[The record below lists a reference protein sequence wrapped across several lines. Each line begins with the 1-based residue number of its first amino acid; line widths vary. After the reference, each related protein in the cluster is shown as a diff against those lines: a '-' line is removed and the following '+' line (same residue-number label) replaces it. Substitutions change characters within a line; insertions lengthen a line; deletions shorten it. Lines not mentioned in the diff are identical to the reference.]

1 MCYLCVRTKPI
12 IEMTKRNF
20 FAAAVAALLL
30 VLSFSSCSNG
40 NKLLETIPSSA
51 RVVARINLMTV
62 GNELGMKLEDDEVVV
77 PADLQP
83 VFGNDDK
90 KMGAMLKEVDAENIY
105 AFMMD
110 NSEPL
115 AVFALKSESGFI
127 AAAEKISGKKAE
139 TVDGYTVI
147 DDYVIKDGIAWG
159 VPVIG
164 LRAVE
169 MVKEAQ
175 RKAANGSMNDIEAVT
190 DALDDDGL
198 MNFAVQSPA
207 GFVAGGKDETKTVWT
222 TGKLTAKGN
231 TLHLTAKA
239 VNADGS
245 DYKTDYLQNINTSV
259 LQYAPKSS
267 MLVAAMGLTDKIPW
281 SAVSDVFSQVYA
293 LNATQTAQMGMAVS
307 MLQSLD
313 GTVMGA
319 VGPRGG
325 LTAARALAASAD
337 DMVWDFIVMA
347 HLKQDKMDQ
356 ILGLVNGITA
366 GGGQSVG
373 PSLWKM
379 PVSSDLTV
387 YYGAVDGYLTVAS
400 FEPKPDGG
408 VGVQPFEGHDAG
420 LSVDVP
426 DVKAA
431 LGRGKDPMGLKIVA
445 SGDGNEGEMTLTVE
459 NTDKKVLVA
468 LLTMF

>member
-1 MCYLCVRTKPI
+1 
-12 IEMTKRNF
+12 MTKRNF

-30 VLSFSSCSNG
+30 VLSFSSCSNS

-51 RVVARINLMTV
+51 RAVARINLMTI
-62 GNELGMKLEDDEVVV
+62 GNELGMKLEGDEVVV
-77 PADLQP
+77 PADLES
-83 VFGNDDK
+83 VFGKDDK
-90 KMGAMLKEVDAENIY
+90 KMGAMLKEVDAENVY
-105 AFMMD
+105 VFMMD
-110 NSEPL
+110 DSLPF

-139 TVDGYTVI
+139 TIDGYTVVE
-147 DDYVIKDGIAWG
+147 DFVIKDGMAWG
-159 VPVIG
+159 VDG
-164 LRAVE
+164 SATRAVE
-169 MVKEAQ
+169 MVKEAL
-175 RKAANGSMNDIEAVT
+175 RKAANGSMNDVEAVT
-190 DALDDDGL
+190 DALDGDGL

-207 GFVAGGKDETKTVWT
+207 GFVAGGKDEAKTVWT

-231 TLHLTAKA
+231 ALHLTAKA

-245 DYKTDYLQNINTSV
+245 DYKTDYLQDINTSV

-281 SAVSDVFSQVYA
+281 STVSDVFSQIYS

-313 GTVMGA
+313 GTVMAA

-325 LTAARALAASAD
+325 LTAAQALATSAD
-337 DMVWDFIVMA
+337 DMDWDFIVMA

-379 PVSSDLTV
+379 PVSSDKTV

-400 FEPKPDGG
+400 FEPKSDGG

>member
-1 MCYLCVRTKPI
+1 
-12 IEMTKRNF
+12 MTKRNF

-30 VLSFSSCSNG
+30 VLSFSSCSNS

-51 RVVARINLMTV
+51 RAVARINLMTI
-62 GNELGMKLEDDEVVV
+62 GNELGMKLEGDEVVV
-77 PADLQP
+77 PADLEP
-83 VFGNDDK
+83 VFGKDDK

-127 AAAEKISGKKAE
+127 AAVEKISGKKAE
-139 TVDGYTVI
+139 TVDGYIVI
-147 DDYVIKDGIAWG
+147 DDYVIKDGVAWG
-159 VPVIG
+159 VPVVG
-164 LRAVE
+164 PRAVE

-175 RKAANGSMNDIEAVT
+175 RKAANGSMNDVEAVT
-190 DALDDDGL
+190 DAL

-207 GFVAGGKDETKTVWT
+207 GFVAGGKDEAKTVWT

-231 TLHLTAKA
+231 ALHLTAKA

-245 DYKTDYLQNINTSV
+245 DYKTDYLQDISTSV

-281 SAVSDVFSQVYA
+281 STVSDVFSQIYA

-313 GTVMGA
+313 GTVMAA

-325 LTAARALAASAD
+325 LTPAQAFASAPEGI
-337 DMVWDFIVMA
+337 DFIVMA

-379 PVSSDLTV
+379 PVSSDMTV

-400 FEPKPDGG
+400 FEPRPDGG

-420 LSVDVP
+420 LCVDVP

>member
-51 RVVARINLMTV
+51 RAVARINLMTV
-62 GNELGMKLEDDEVVV
+62 GNELGMKLEGDEVIV

-83 VFGNDDK
+83 VFGKDDK

-127 AAAEKISGKKAE
+127 AAAEKTSGKKAE

-147 DDYVIKDGIAWG
+147 DDYVIKDGVAWG

-164 LRAVE
+164 PRAVE

-175 RKAANGSMNDIEAVT
+175 RKAANGSVNDIEAVT
-190 DALDDDGL
+190 DALDGDGL

-231 TLHLTAKA
+231 ALHLTAKA

-259 LQYAPKSS
+259 LQYAPKTS

-313 GTVMGA
+313 GTVMA
-319 VGPRGG
+319 AIGPRSG
-325 LTAARALAASAD
+325 LTPAEAFASPAGID
-337 DMVWDFIVMA
+337 IIVMA

-373 PSLWKM
+373 PLLWKM
-379 PVSSDLTV
+379 PVSSDMTV

-420 LSVDVP
+420 LTVNIP
-426 DVKAA
+426 DVKSAF
-431 LGRGKDPMGLKIVA
+431 GRGKDPMGLKIVA

-459 NTDKKVLVA
+459 NTDKKVLPA

>member
-1 MCYLCVRTKPI
+1 
-12 IEMTKRNF
+12 MTKRNF

-30 VLSFSSCSNG
+30 VLSFSSCSNS

-51 RVVARINLMTV
+51 RAVARINLMTI
-62 GNELGMKLEDDEVVV
+62 GNELGMKLEGDEVVV
-77 PADLQP
+77 PADLES
-83 VFGNDDK
+83 VFGKDDK
-90 KMGAMLKEVDAENIY
+90 KMGAMLKEVDAENVY
-105 AFMMD
+105 VFMMD
-110 NSEPL
+110 DSLPF

-139 TVDGYTVI
+139 TIDGYTVVE
-147 DDYVIKDGIAWG
+147 DFVIKDGMAWG
-159 VPVIG
+159 VDG
-164 LRAVE
+164 SATRAVE
-169 MVKEAQ
+169 MVKEAL
-175 RKAANGSMNDIEAVT
+175 RKAANGSMNDVEAVT
-190 DALDDDGL
+190 DALDGDGL

-207 GFVAGGKDETKTVWT
+207 GFVAGGKDEAKTVWT

-231 TLHLTAKA
+231 ALHLTAKA

-281 SAVSDVFSQVYA
+281 STVSDVFSQIYS

-313 GTVMGA
+313 GTVMAA

-379 PVSSDLTV
+379 PVSSDKTV

>member
-1 MCYLCVRTKPI
+1 
-12 IEMTKRNF
+12 MTKRNF

-30 VLSFSSCSNG
+30 VLSFSSCSNS

-51 RVVARINLMTV
+51 RAVARINLMTI
-62 GNELGMKLEDDEVVV
+62 GNELGMKLEGDEVVV
-77 PADLQP
+77 PADLES
-83 VFGNDDK
+83 VFGKDDK
-90 KMGAMLKEVDAENIY
+90 KMGAMLKEVDAENVY
-105 AFMMD
+105 VFMMD
-110 NSEPL
+110 DSLPFS
-115 AVFALKSESGFI
+115 VFALKSESGFI

-139 TVDGYTVI
+139 TIDGYTVVE
-147 DDYVIKDGIAWG
+147 DFVIKDGMAWG
-159 VPVIG
+159 VDG
-164 LRAVE
+164 SATRAVE
-169 MVKEAQ
+169 MVKEAL
-175 RKAANGSMNDIEAVT
+175 RKAANGSMNDVEAVT
-190 DALDDDGL
+190 DALDGDGL

-207 GFVAGGKDETKTVWT
+207 GFVAGGKDEAKTVWT

-231 TLHLTAKA
+231 ALHLTAKA

-245 DYKTDYLQNINTSV
+245 DYKTDYLQDINTSV

-281 SAVSDVFSQVYA
+281 STVSDVFSQIYS

-313 GTVMGA
+313 GTVMAA

-325 LTAARALAASAD
+325 LTAAQALATSAD
-337 DMVWDFIVMA
+337 DMDWDFIVMA

-379 PVSSDLTV
+379 PVSSDKTV

-400 FEPKPDGG
+400 FEPKSDGG

-420 LSVDVP
+420 LCVDVP

>member
-1 MCYLCVRTKPI
+1 
-12 IEMTKRNF
+12 MTKRNF

-30 VLSFSSCSNG
+30 VLSFSSCSNS

-51 RVVARINLMTV
+51 RAVARINLMTI
-62 GNELGMKLEDDEVVV
+62 GNELGMKLEGDEVVV
-77 PADLQP
+77 PADLES
-83 VFGNDDK
+83 VFGKDDK
-90 KMGAMLKEVDAENIY
+90 KMGAMLKEVDAENVY
-105 AFMMD
+105 VFMMD
-110 NSEPL
+110 DSLPF

-139 TVDGYTVI
+139 TIDGYTVVE
-147 DDYVIKDGIAWG
+147 DFVIKDGMAWG
-159 VPVIG
+159 VDG
-164 LRAVE
+164 SATRAVE
-169 MVKEAQ
+169 MVKEAL
-175 RKAANGSMNDIEAVT
+175 RKAANGSMNDVEAVT
-190 DALDDDGL
+190 DALDGDGL

-207 GFVAGGKDETKTVWT
+207 GFVAGGKDEAKTVWT

-231 TLHLTAKA
+231 ALHLTAKA

-245 DYKTDYLQNINTSV
+245 DYKTDYLQDINTSV

-281 SAVSDVFSQVYA
+281 STVSDVFSQIYA

-313 GTVMGA
+313 GTVMAA

-325 LTAARALAASAD
+325 LTAAQALATSAD
-337 DMVWDFIVMA
+337 DMDWDFIVMA

-379 PVSSDLTV
+379 PVSSDKTV

-400 FEPKPDGG
+400 FEPKSDGG

-420 LSVDVP
+420 LCVDVP

>member
-1 MCYLCVRTKPI
+1 
-12 IEMTKRNF
+12 MTKRNF

-30 VLSFSSCSNG
+30 VLSFSSCSNS

-51 RVVARINLMTV
+51 RAVARINLMTI
-62 GNELGMKLEDDEVVV
+62 GNELGMKLEGDEVVV
-77 PADLQP
+77 PADLEP
-83 VFGNDDK
+83 VFGKDDK
-90 KMGAMLKEVDAENIY
+90 KMGAMLKEVDAENVY
-105 AFMMD
+105 VFMMD
-110 NSEPL
+110 DSLPF

-139 TVDGYTVI
+139 TIDGYTVVE
-147 DDYVIKDGIAWG
+147 DFVIKDGMAWG
-159 VPVIG
+159 VDG
-164 LRAVE
+164 SATRAVE
-169 MVKEAQ
+169 MVKEAL
-175 RKAANGSMNDIEAVT
+175 RKAANGSMNDVEAVT
-190 DALDDDGL
+190 DALDGDGL

-207 GFVAGGKDETKTVWT
+207 GFVAGGKDEAKTVWT

-231 TLHLTAKA
+231 ALHLTAKA

-245 DYKTDYLQNINTSV
+245 DYKTDYLQDINTSV

-281 SAVSDVFSQVYA
+281 STVSDVFSQIYS

-313 GTVMGA
+313 GTVMAA

-325 LTAARALAASAD
+325 LTAAQALATSAD
-337 DMVWDFIVMA
+337 DMDWDFIVMA

-379 PVSSDLTV
+379 PVSSDKTV

>member
-1 MCYLCVRTKPI
+1 
-12 IEMTKRNF
+12 MTKRNF

-30 VLSFSSCSNG
+30 VLSFSSCSNS

-51 RVVARINLMTV
+51 RAVARINLMTI
-62 GNELGMKLEDDEVVV
+62 GNELGMKLEGDEVVV
-77 PADLQP
+77 PADLES
-83 VFGNDDK
+83 VFGKDDK
-90 KMGAMLKEVDAENIY
+90 KMGAMLKEVDAENVY
-105 AFMMD
+105 VFMMD
-110 NSEPL
+110 DSLPF

-139 TVDGYTVI
+139 TVDGYTVVE
-147 DDYVIKDGIAWG
+147 DFVIKDGMAWG
-159 VPVIG
+159 VDG
-164 LRAVE
+164 SATRAVE
-169 MVKEAQ
+169 MVKEAL
-175 RKAANGSMNDIEAVT
+175 RKAANGSMNDVEAVT
-190 DALDDDGL
+190 DALDGDGL

-207 GFVAGGKDETKTVWT
+207 GFVAGGKDEAKTVWT

-231 TLHLTAKA
+231 ALHLTAKA

-245 DYKTDYLQNINTSV
+245 DYKTDYLQDINTSV

-281 SAVSDVFSQVYA
+281 STVSDVFSQIYS

-313 GTVMGA
+313 GTVMAA

-325 LTAARALAASAD
+325 LTAAQALATSAD
-337 DMVWDFIVMA
+337 DMDWDFIVMA

-373 PSLWKM
+373 SSLWKM
-379 PVSSDLTV
+379 PVSSDKTV

-420 LSVDVP
+420 LCVDVP

>member
-1 MCYLCVRTKPI
+1 MCYLCLRTKPI

-20 FAAAVAALLL
+20 FAATVAALLL
-30 VLSFSSCSNG
+30 VLSFSSCSNN

-51 RVVARINLMTV
+51 RAVARVNLMTL
-62 GNELGMKLEDDEVVV
+62 GNELGMKLEGDEVIV

-83 VFGNDDK
+83 IFGNDDK
-90 KMGAMLKEVDAENIY
+90 KMVAMLLREIDAENVY

-110 NSEPL
+110 GDIPL
-115 AVFALKSESGFI
+115 VVFPLKSESGFI

-139 TVDGYTVI
+139 TIDGYTAVE
-147 DDYVIKDGIAWG
+147 DFVVKDGIAWG
-159 VPVIG
+159 VDG
-164 LRAVE
+164 ATRGVE
-169 MVKEAQ
+169 TVKETL
-175 RKAANGSMNDIEAVT
+175 RKAANGSINDVEAVT
-190 DALDDDGL
+190 DALDGDGL
-198 MNFAVQSPA
+198 MNFAIQSPA
-207 GFVAGGKDETKTVWT
+207 GFVAGGKTEGKSVWT

-231 TLHLTAKA
+231 ALHLTAKA

-245 DYKTDYLQNINTSV
+245 DFKTDYLQDINTSV

-281 SAVSDVFSQVYA
+281 SAVSDVFSQLYS

-313 GTVMGA
+313 GTVMAA

-325 LTAARALAASAD
+325 LTPAQALAASSDNMA
-337 DMVWDFIVMA
+337 WDFIVMA

-366 GGGQSVG
+366 GGGQPVG

-379 PVSSDLTV
+379 PVSSDMTI
-387 YYGAVDGYLTVAS
+387 YFGAVDGYLTVAS

-408 VGVQPFEGHDAG
+408 VGVQPFEGHDTG
-420 LSVDVP
+420 LSVNIP

-431 LGRGKDPMGLKIVA
+431 FGRGNDPMGLKIVG
-445 SGDGNEGEMTLTVE
+445 SGDDNDGELTLTVE

-468 LLTMF
+468 LLTML

>member
-1 MCYLCVRTKPI
+1 
-12 IEMTKRNF
+12 MTKRNF

-30 VLSFSSCSNG
+30 VLSFSSCSNS

-51 RVVARINLMTV
+51 RAVARINLMTI
-62 GNELGMKLEDDEVVV
+62 GNELGMKLEGDEVVV
-77 PADLQP
+77 PADLES
-83 VFGNDDK
+83 VFGKDDK
-90 KMGAMLKEVDAENIY
+90 KMGAMLKEVDAENVY
-105 AFMMD
+105 VFMMD
-110 NSEPL
+110 DSLPF

-139 TVDGYTVI
+139 TIDGYTVVE
-147 DDYVIKDGIAWG
+147 DFVIKDGMAWG
-159 VPVIG
+159 VDG
-164 LRAVE
+164 SATRAVE
-169 MVKEAQ
+169 MVKEAL
-175 RKAANGSMNDIEAVT
+175 RKAANGSMNDVEAVT
-190 DALDDDGL
+190 DALDGDGL

-207 GFVAGGKDETKTVWT
+207 GFVAGGKDEAKTVWT

-231 TLHLTAKA
+231 ALHLTAKA

-245 DYKTDYLQNINTSV
+245 DYKTDYLQDINTSV

-281 SAVSDVFSQVYA
+281 STVSDVFSQIYS

-313 GTVMGA
+313 GTVMAA

-325 LTAARALAASAD
+325 LTAAQALATSAD
-337 DMVWDFIVMA
+337 DMDWDFIVMA

-379 PVSSDLTV
+379 PVSSDKTV

-420 LSVDVP
+420 LCVDVP

>member
-1 MCYLCVRTKPI
+1 
-12 IEMTKRNF
+12 MTKRNF

-30 VLSFSSCSNG
+30 VLSFSSCSNS

-51 RVVARINLMTV
+51 RAVARINLMTI
-62 GNELGMKLEDDEVVV
+62 GNELGMKLEGDEVVV
-77 PADLQP
+77 PADLES
-83 VFGNDDK
+83 VFGKDDK

-115 AVFALKSESGFI
+115 AVFALKSENGFI

-139 TVDGYTVI
+139 TIDGYTVVE
-147 DDYVIKDGIAWG
+147 DFVIKDGMAWG
-159 VPVIG
+159 VDG
-164 LRAVE
+164 SATRAVE
-169 MVKEAQ
+169 MVKEAL
-175 RKAANGSMNDIEAVT
+175 RKAANGSMNDVEAVT
-190 DALDDDGL
+190 DALDGDGL

-207 GFVAGGKDETKTVWT
+207 GFVAGGKDEAKTVWT

-231 TLHLTAKA
+231 ALHLTAKA

-245 DYKTDYLQNINTSV
+245 DYKTDYLQDINTSV

-281 SAVSDVFSQVYA
+281 STVSDVFSQIYA

-313 GTVMGA
+313 GTVMAA

-325 LTAARALAASAD
+325 LTAAQALATSAD
-337 DMVWDFIVMA
+337 DMDWDFIVMA

-379 PVSSDLTV
+379 PVSSDKTV

-420 LSVDVP
+420 LCVDVP

>member
-1 MCYLCVRTKPI
+1 
-12 IEMTKRNF
+12 MTKRNF

-30 VLSFSSCSNG
+30 VLSFSSCSNS

-51 RVVARINLMTV
+51 RAVARINLMTV
-62 GNELGMKLEDDEVVV
+62 GNELGMKLESDEVVV

-147 DDYVIKDGIAWG
+147 EDFVIKDGMAWG
-159 VPVIG
+159 VDGSPT
-164 LRAVE
+164 RSVE
-169 MVKEAQ
+169 MVKEAL
-175 RKAANGSMNDIEAVT
+175 RKAANGSVNDVEAVT
-190 DALDDDGL
+190 DALDGDGL

-207 GFVAGGKDETKTVWT
+207 GFVAGGKTDGKSVWT

-231 TLHLTAKA
+231 ALHLTAKA

-293 LNATQTAQMGMAVS
+293 LNATQTAQMGLAVS
-307 MLQSLD
+307 ML
-313 GTVMGA
+313 
-319 VGPRGG
+319 
-325 LTAARALAASAD
+325 RAS
-337 DMVWDFIVMA
+337 
-347 HLKQDKMDQ
+347 
-356 ILGLVNGITA
+356 T
-366 GGGQSVG
+366 
-373 PSLWKM
+373 
-379 PVSSDLTV
+379 
-387 YYGAVDGYLTVAS
+387 
-400 FEPKPDGG
+400 E
-408 VGVQPFEGHDAG
+408 
-420 LSVDVP
+420 
-426 DVKAA
+426 
-431 LGRGKDPMGLKIVA
+431 R
-445 SGDGNEGEMTLTVE
+445 
-459 NTDKKVLVA
+459 
-468 LLTMF
+468 

>member
-1 MCYLCVRTKPI
+1 
-12 IEMTKRNF
+12 MTKRNF

-30 VLSFSSCSNG
+30 VLSFSSCSNS

-51 RVVARINLMTV
+51 RAVARINLMTI
-62 GNELGMKLEDDEVVV
+62 GNELGMKLEGDEVVV
-77 PADLQP
+77 PADLES
-83 VFGNDDK
+83 VFGKDDK
-90 KMGAMLKEVDAENIY
+90 KMGAMLKEVDAENVY
-105 AFMMD
+105 VFMMD
-110 NSEPL
+110 DSLPF

-139 TVDGYTVI
+139 TIDGYTVVE
-147 DDYVIKDGIAWG
+147 DFVIKDGMAWG
-159 VPVIG
+159 VDG
-164 LRAVE
+164 SATRAVE
-169 MVKEAQ
+169 MVKEAL
-175 RKAANGSMNDIEAVT
+175 RKAANGSMNDVEAVT
-190 DALDDDGL
+190 DALDGDGL

-207 GFVAGGKDETKTVWT
+207 GFVAGGKDEAKTVWT

-231 TLHLTAKA
+231 ALHLTAKA

-245 DYKTDYLQNINTSV
+245 DYKTDYLQDINTSV

-281 SAVSDVFSQVYA
+281 STVSDVFSQIYS

-313 GTVMGA
+313 GTVMAA

-325 LTAARALAASAD
+325 LTAAQALATSAD
-337 DMVWDFIVMA
+337 DMDWDFIVMA

-379 PVSSDLTV
+379 PVSSDKTV

>member
-1 MCYLCVRTKPI
+1 
-12 IEMTKRNF
+12 MTKRNF

-30 VLSFSSCSNG
+30 VLSFSSCSNS

-51 RVVARINLMTV
+51 RAVARINLMTI
-62 GNELGMKLEDDEVVV
+62 GNELGMKLEGDEVVV
-77 PADLQP
+77 PADLES
-83 VFGNDDK
+83 VFGKDDK
-90 KMGAMLKEVDAENIY
+90 KMGAMLKEVDAENVY
-105 AFMMD
+105 VFMMD
-110 NSEPL
+110 DSFPF

-139 TVDGYTVI
+139 TIDGYTVVE
-147 DDYVIKDGIAWG
+147 DFVIKDGMAWG
-159 VPVIG
+159 VDG
-164 LRAVE
+164 SATRAVE
-169 MVKEAQ
+169 MVKEAL
-175 RKAANGSMNDIEAVT
+175 RKAANGSMNDVEAVT
-190 DALDDDGL
+190 DALDGDGL

-207 GFVAGGKDETKTVWT
+207 GFVAGGKDEAKTVWT

-231 TLHLTAKA
+231 ALHLTAKA

-245 DYKTDYLQNINTSV
+245 DYKTDYLQDINTSV

-281 SAVSDVFSQVYA
+281 STVSDVFSQIYS

-313 GTVMGA
+313 GTVMAA

-325 LTAARALAASAD
+325 LTAAQALATSAD
-337 DMVWDFIVMA
+337 DMDWDFIVMA

-379 PVSSDLTV
+379 PVSSDKTV

>member
-1 MCYLCVRTKPI
+1 
-12 IEMTKRNF
+12 MTKRNF

-30 VLSFSSCSNG
+30 VLSFSSCSNS

-51 RVVARINLMTV
+51 RAVARINLMTI
-62 GNELGMKLEDDEVVV
+62 GNELGMKLEGDEVVV
-77 PADLQP
+77 PADLEP
-83 VFGNDDK
+83 VFGKDDK

-127 AAAEKISGKKAE
+127 AVAEKISGKKAE
-139 TVDGYTVI
+139 TVDGYIVVE
-147 DDYVIKDGIAWG
+147 DYVIKDGVAWG
-159 VPVIG
+159 VPVVG
-164 LRAVE
+164 PRAVE

-175 RKAANGSMNDIEAVT
+175 RKAANGSMNDVEAVT
-190 DALDDDGL
+190 DALDGDGL

-207 GFVAGGKDETKTVWT
+207 GFVAGGKDEAKTVWT

-231 TLHLTAKA
+231 ALHLTAKA

-245 DYKTDYLQNINTSV
+245 DYKTDYLQDISTSV

-281 SAVSDVFSQVYA
+281 STVSDVFSQIYS

-313 GTVMGA
+313 GTVMAA

-325 LTAARALAASAD
+325 LTPAQAFASAPEGI
-337 DMVWDFIVMA
+337 DFIVMA

-379 PVSSDLTV
+379 PVSSDMTV
-387 YYGAVDGYLTVAS
+387 YYGAIDGYLTVAS